1 MFPKKLWA
9 LWWQGLGFTVVVVAQ
24 CVRTYAWL
32 LKNVSWMSIQIYI
45 KANVYLVRTYYVQ
58 DIVLSLE
65 IIKFYFLLQ
74 RNL

>member
-1 MFPKKLWA
+1 MFPKRFWA
-9 LWWQGLGFTVVVVAQ
+9 LWWQRLGFTVVVVAQ
-24 CVRTYAWL
+24 CVRIYAWL